1 MGNVVNFQVKGLKE
15 LDARMQ
21 ALQREFGTAN
31 VPAGKW
37 LMKGLHDGARVIR
50 DDARQ
55 RAPVLRKPDPRRH
68 PGELRGSIVEH
79 ASREH
84 HNTVY
89 VRVRSRGY
97 IFAPGPD
104 TRRNPKS
111 SQRKG
116 NPNYWWL
123 VEFGTS
129 KAPAQ
134 PFLRP
139 AFESKKG
146 EALRVIQQSLARG
159 LEVIVAKLQK
169 IRIAA

>member
-1 MGNVVNFQVKGLKE
+1 MGNVVQFEIKGLKE

-37 LMKGLHDGARVIR
+37 LMRGLHDGARVIR
-50 DDARQ
+50 DEAQR
-55 RAPVLRKPDPRRH
+55 RAPVLRTPDPRRH
-68 PGELRGSIVEH
+68 PGELRGNIVEH
-79 ASREH
+79 ASKDY

-104 TRRNPKS
+104 SRRNPKG

-129 KAPAQ
+129 HAPAQ

-139 AFESKKG
+139 AFESKRG
-146 EALRVIQQSLARG
+146 EALHVIQKSLARG
-159 LEVIVAKLQK
+159 LEAIVAELQQ
-169 IRIAA
+169 IRVAA